1 MDQSVRAA
9 YAECRRLARRHYENF
24 PVASYLVPRAKRNA
38 LAAIYAFARCADDFA
53 DEPGVER
60 RLEALADWRQ
70 RLRRCYRGDSPG
82 LSALPDRR
90 GDSRA
95 QGPADG
101 PGGLQPFFRDSVFI
115 ALGDAVMEFGLSE
128 AHFENLLRAFEL
140 DVRVNRHRDFESLL
154 AYCACSANPVGRLVL
169 ELFGHREEEL
179 FALSDSICTALQLAN
194 FWQDVAVDLDRNRIY
209 LPMEDLARS
218 NITLAEV
225 EAMKLSASRNFP
237 DDVRS
242 LGADDRWRRL
252 MAFEVQRTRE
262 LFERGRPLP
271 ERVTPELRHQLRL
284 TWLGGMTI
292 LEKIEAARYDVFRH
306 RPKLTRLDFL
316 RLYVRA
322 RRAPSA

>member
-1 MDQSVRAA
+1 MAQSVSAA
-9 YAECRRLARRHYENF
+9 YAECWRLARWHYENF

-70 RLRRCYRGDSPG
+70 RLRECYRGDSQGVSVLPG
-82 LSALPDRR
+82 WPA
-90 GDSRA
+90 DSRA
-95 QGPADG
+95 KGPDG
-101 PGGLQPFFRDSVFI
+101 PGGLQPFSRDSVFI
-115 ALGDAVMEFGLSE
+115 ALGDAVREFGLSE

-194 FWQDVAVDLDRNRIY
+194 FWQDVAVDLERDRIY

-225 EAMKLSASRNFP
+225 EAMKLSGSRNSP
-237 DDVRS
+237 GDVRS
-242 LGADDRWRRL
+242 LAADDRWRRL

-306 RPKLTRLDFL
+306 RPKLTRTDVL
-316 RLYVRA
+316 RLYLRA